1 MRKAYF
7 LKLHMGNRYQHDQI
21 GRVYA
26 KSHDFHAI
34 SEIMRY
40 SAGQEIHTEIE
51 ISNFNI
57 LGDNLRNCLVSYI
70 LRVIFRLGI

>member
-1 MRKAYF
+1 
-7 LKLHMGNRYQHDQI
+7 MGNHYKHDKI
-21 GRVYA
+21 DWVCA
-26 KSHDFHAI
+26 KCHDFRAI

-57 LGDNLRNCLVSYI
+57 LGDNLRDCLVSYI